1 MAGRSPRF
9 LQPRFLMECCSHC
22 VWKRSIIIRGDPT
35 LPNNY
40 RPISLASCF
49 FKVLEHLVH
58 SRIAP
63 HVIPQLDDSVGVPM
77 SSSVPW
83 FPYCPL
89 VLPLTRLSLSST
101 FRKHLTHHGSR
112 GLWCGSLMLVSGA
125 ACGASCA
132 ISYMARSHKFV
143 VARHSHDPGWTLAL
157 LKAESSLHCF
167 STSSSTASLRL
178 CDKLPLVCSSVPR
191 PHVLCR

>member
-1 MAGRSPRF
+1 MVAGRSPHF

-22 VWKRSIIIRGDPT
+22 GNGASLSLSSREVTPLFPTIIVQFLLRSVSSKCSSIWCT
-35 LPNNY
+35 LALP
-40 RPISLASCF
+40 PISFPNWMSPKA
-49 FKVLEHLVH
+49 
-58 SRIAP
+58 
-63 HVIPQLDDSVGVPM
+63 DSVGVPM

-112 GLWCGSLMLVSGA
+112 GLWCGFLMLVSGA
-125 ACGASCA
+125 ACGASCV
-132 ISYMARSHKFV
+132 ISCMARSHKFV
-143 VARHSHDPGWTLAL
+143 VARHSQNPGWTLAL

-178 CDKLPLVCSSVPR
+178 CDKLPPGVRTL
-191 PHVLCR
+191 